1 MEIDRRAFFATLG
14 GAAAISAMDSEARA
28 DALEEYMSEQ
38 LDNGAAGSTPTTS
51 PDKNFPTVAELDAQI
66 TTRDY
71 RRGVGTLFANN
82 GRNVK
87 KLEPLPAN
95 PTLLDFFKYRFAP
108 ANHVLQSA
116 TRAMKTGMTEEIIL
130 ACLLHDVVQSLI
142 KPDHGWWGAQLF
154 EPYISPKATFA
165 IRYHQALRFYPE
177 FPEAS
182 ALLEL
187 VRAREAAPPAPA
199 VPAAPAA
206 PRVERLRLPGTG
218 RALIIG
224 RTDGGLIASQ
234 PLTDDA
240 KDISEALARMLQV
253 ATAALRRAA
262 LGPLHRAIVEDR
274 RDAVF
279 TRTDGELIVSL
290 ALPRATDPTQGL
302 LDVNRLWSATR
313 HELGL
318 AAGPPAAAPSST
330 PADTPGAA
338 PTRRIS

>member
-1 MEIDRRAFFATLG
+1 VTILRRLWTPRDGRESLSVPDALRRAELRRREGRYAEAGALVARALEIDAGNLHAHLLAAYLHVARRATAPAKEEFHWVLG
-14 GAAAISAMDSEARA
+14 HDPNHARA
-28 DALEEYMSEQ
+28 LLGLARIAFEER
-38 LDNGAAGSTPTTS
+38 D
-51 PDKNFPTVAELDAQI
+51 
-66 TTRDY
+66 TRTCHDLL
-71 RRGVGTLFANN
+71 RR
-82 GRNVK
+82 
-87 KLEPLPAN
+87 
-95 PTLLDFFKYRFAP
+95 
-108 ANHVLQSA
+108 
-116 TRAMKTGMTEEIIL
+116 
-130 ACLLHDVVQSLI
+130 
-142 KPDHGWWGAQLF
+142 
-154 EPYISPKATFA
+154 
-165 IRYHQALRFYPE
+165 ALRFYPE

-187 VRAREAAPPAPA
+187 VRAREAAPPPP
-199 VPAAPAA
+199 VAPAA

-234 PLTDDA
+234 PVTDDA
-240 KDISEALARMLQV
+240 KDISEALARMLHV

-262 LGPLHRAIVEDR
+262 LGPLHRAIVEDG

-302 LDVNRLWSATR
+302 LDVNRLWSATQ

-330 PADTPGAA
+330 PADTPGAV

>member
-1 MEIDRRAFFATLG
+1 VTILRRLWTPRDGREALSVPDALRRAELRRREGRYAEAGALVARALEIDAGNLHAHLLAAYLHVARRATAPAKEEFHWVLG
-14 GAAAISAMDSEARA
+14 HDPNHARA
-28 DALEEYMSEQ
+28 LLGLARIAFEER
-38 LDNGAAGSTPTTS
+38 D
-51 PDKNFPTVAELDAQI
+51 
-66 TTRDY
+66 TRTCHDLL
-71 RRGVGTLFANN
+71 RR
-82 GRNVK
+82 
-87 KLEPLPAN
+87 
-95 PTLLDFFKYRFAP
+95 
-108 ANHVLQSA
+108 
-116 TRAMKTGMTEEIIL
+116 
-130 ACLLHDVVQSLI
+130 
-142 KPDHGWWGAQLF
+142 
-154 EPYISPKATFA
+154 
-165 IRYHQALRFYPE
+165 ALRFYPE

-187 VRAREAAPPAPA
+187 VRAREAAPPAP
-199 VPAAPAA
+199 VAPAA

-234 PLTDDA
+234 PVTDDA
-240 KDISEALARMLQV
+240 KDISEALARMLHV

-262 LGPLHRAIVEDR
+262 LGPLHRAIVEDG

-302 LDVNRLWSATR
+302 LDVNRLWSATQ

-330 PADTPGAA
+330 PADTPGAV

>member
-1 MEIDRRAFFATLG
+1 VTILRRLWTPRDGREALSVPDALRRAELRRREGRYAEAGALVARALEIDAGNLHAHLLAAYLHVARRATAPAKEEFHWVLG
-14 GAAAISAMDSEARA
+14 HDPNHARA
-28 DALEEYMSEQ
+28 LLGLARIAFEER
-38 LDNGAAGSTPTTS
+38 D
-51 PDKNFPTVAELDAQI
+51 
-66 TTRDY
+66 TRTCHDLL
-71 RRGVGTLFANN
+71 RR
-82 GRNVK
+82 
-87 KLEPLPAN
+87 
-95 PTLLDFFKYRFAP
+95 
-108 ANHVLQSA
+108 
-116 TRAMKTGMTEEIIL
+116 
-130 ACLLHDVVQSLI
+130 
-142 KPDHGWWGAQLF
+142 
-154 EPYISPKATFA
+154 
-165 IRYHQALRFYPE
+165 ALRFYPE

-187 VRAREAAPPAPA
+187 VRAREAAPPAP
-199 VPAAPAA
+199 VAPAA

-234 PLTDDA
+234 PVTDDA
-240 KDISEALARMLQV
+240 KDVSEALARMLHV

-262 LGPLHRAIVEDR
+262 LGALHRAIVEDR

-302 LDVNRLWSATR
+302 LDVNRLWSATQ

-330 PADTPGAA
+330 PADTPGAV

>member
-1 MEIDRRAFFATLG
+1 VTILRRLWTPRDGREPLSVPDALRRAELRRREGRYAEAGALVARALEIDAGNLHAHLLAAYLHVARRATAPAKEEFHWVLG
-14 GAAAISAMDSEARA
+14 HDPNHARA
-28 DALEEYMSEQ
+28 LLGLARIAFEER
-38 LDNGAAGSTPTTS
+38 D
-51 PDKNFPTVAELDAQI
+51 
-66 TTRDY
+66 TRTCHDLL
-71 RRGVGTLFANN
+71 RR
-82 GRNVK
+82 
-87 KLEPLPAN
+87 
-95 PTLLDFFKYRFAP
+95 
-108 ANHVLQSA
+108 
-116 TRAMKTGMTEEIIL
+116 
-130 ACLLHDVVQSLI
+130 
-142 KPDHGWWGAQLF
+142 
-154 EPYISPKATFA
+154 
-165 IRYHQALRFYPE
+165 ALRFYSE

-187 VRAREAAPPAPA
+187 VRAREAVPAP
-199 VPAAPAA
+199 VAPAA

-234 PLTDDA
+234 PVTDDA
-240 KDISEALARMLQV
+240 KDVAEALARTLQV
-253 ATAALRRAA
+253 ATAALRRAGV
-262 LGPLHRAIVEDR
+262 GPLHRAIVEDR

-302 LDVNRLWSATR
+302 LDVNRLWSATQ

-338 PTRRIS
+338 PTRRVS

>member
-1 MEIDRRAFFATLG
+1 MTILRRLWTPRDGREALSVPDALRRAELRRREGRYAEAGALVARALEIDAGNLHAHLLAAYLHVARRATAPAKEEFHWVLG
-14 GAAAISAMDSEARA
+14 HDPNHARA
-28 DALEEYMSEQ
+28 LLGLARIAFEER
-38 LDNGAAGSTPTTS
+38 D
-51 PDKNFPTVAELDAQI
+51 
-66 TTRDY
+66 TRTCHDLL
-71 RRGVGTLFANN
+71 RR
-82 GRNVK
+82 
-87 KLEPLPAN
+87 
-95 PTLLDFFKYRFAP
+95 
-108 ANHVLQSA
+108 
-116 TRAMKTGMTEEIIL
+116 
-130 ACLLHDVVQSLI
+130 
-142 KPDHGWWGAQLF
+142 
-154 EPYISPKATFA
+154 
-165 IRYHQALRFYPE
+165 ALRFYPE

-187 VRAREAAPPAPA
+187 VRAREAAPPPP
-199 VPAAPAA
+199 VAPAA

-234 PLTDDA
+234 PVTDDA
-240 KDISEALARMLQV
+240 KDISEALARMLHV

-262 LGPLHRAIVEDR
+262 LGPLHRAIVEDG

-302 LDVNRLWSATR
+302 LDVNRLWSATQ

-330 PADTPGAA
+330 PADTPGAV

>member
-1 MEIDRRAFFATLG
+1 MAAVTTERLLTLALELAG
-14 GAAAISAMDSEARA
+14 WESVPADSSVGNPGKAINHIFVGLEVGAAELLIARQLGYHAVVACQPVGASGAHWEVYRRHAEFLTQLGMARA
-28 DALEEYMSEQ
+28 Q
-38 LDNGAAGSTPTTS
+38 
-51 PDKNFPTVAELDAQI
+51 AEGI
-66 TTRDY
+66 
-71 RRGVGTLFANN
+71 V
-82 GRNVK
+82 
-87 KLEPLPAN
+87 
-95 PTLLDFFKYRFAP
+95 
-108 ANHVLQSA
+108 
-116 TRAMKTGMTEEIIL
+116 
-130 ACLLHDVVQSLI
+130 
-142 KPDHGWWGAQLF
+142 
-154 EPYISPKATFA
+154 
-165 IRYHQALRFYPE
+165 
-177 FPEAS
+177 
-182 ALLEL
+182 
-187 VRAREAAPPAPA
+187 
-199 VPAAPAA
+199 A

-234 PLTDDA
+234 PVTDDA
-240 KDISEALARMLQV
+240 KDVSEALARMLHV

-302 LDVNRLWSATR
+302 LDVNRLWSATQ

>member
-1 MEIDRRAFFATLG
+1 MTILRRLWTPRDGREPLSVPDALRRAELRRREGRYAEAGALVARALEIDAGNLHAHLLAAYLHVARRATAPAKEEFHWVLG
-14 GAAAISAMDSEARA
+14 HDANHARA
-28 DALEEYMSEQ
+28 LLGLARIAFEERDARTCHDL
-38 LDNGAAGSTPTTS
+38 L
-51 PDKNFPTVAELDAQI
+51 
-66 TTRDY
+66 
-71 RRGVGTLFANN
+71 RR
-82 GRNVK
+82 
-87 KLEPLPAN
+87 
-95 PTLLDFFKYRFAP
+95 
-108 ANHVLQSA
+108 
-116 TRAMKTGMTEEIIL
+116 
-130 ACLLHDVVQSLI
+130 
-142 KPDHGWWGAQLF
+142 
-154 EPYISPKATFA
+154 
-165 IRYHQALRFYPE
+165 ALRFYPE

-199 VPAAPAA
+199 APAP

-224 RTDGGLIASQ
+224 RADGGLIASQ
-234 PLTDDA
+234 PVTDDA
-240 KDISEALARMLQV
+240 KEVSEALARTLQV

-262 LGPLHRAIVEDR
+262 LGPLHRAIVEDH

-302 LDVNRLWSATR
+302 LDVNRLWSATQ

-330 PADTPGAA
+330 PADTPAAA
-338 PTRRIS
+338 PTRRVS